1 MAQRRHA
8 LEHRVPPP
16 LVGLAVGALMAG
28 LAQFGPALALPD
40 SVRQGLTA
48 LLVVLGIG
56 FDGAGLLAFRK
67 ARTTIN
73 PLKPAK
79 ASAMVTGGVYRFT
92 RNPMYVGLVCFL
104 CAWATYLWSG
114 WALIGPL
121 AFVGYIS
128 RFQIAPE
135 EETLARLFG
144 EGYLAYKAKVRR
156 WL

>member
-1 MAQRRHA
+1 MLNS
-8 LEHRVPPP
+8 LELKVPPP
-16 LVGLAVGALMAG
+16 VVALLIATAMWAVARSTVD
-28 LAQFGPALALPD
+28 PD
-40 SVRQGLTA
+40 ALTA
-48 LLVVLGIG
+48 LRLPLTFGLAAIG
-56 FDGAGLLAFRK
+56 AVFDLSALLAFHRAK
-67 ARTTIN
+67 TTVN
-73 PLKPAK
+73 PMKPGAT
-79 ASAMVTGGVYRFT
+79 SAIVQSGVYRFT

-144 EGYLAYKAKVRR
+144 EDYLAYKAKVRR